1 MPVKSQLWSS
11 EVLLVVFLLGL
22 IAADS
27 TIYWHGLALG
37 WFIYGA
43 LRNSKERKGEVCRAR
58 DSGQW

>member
-1 MPVKSQLWSS
+1 M
-11 EVLLVVFLLGL
+11 LLVVFLLGL

-58 DSGQW
+58 DSSQW